1 MEQATRLGKRENI
14 RHSNQTIEELILE
27 YKKGRRTVKEFCSD
41 KGIKSGTFHYW
52 LSKQRK
58 SKQKLSRPAFVPV
71 TIKEE
76 LSEEKVFVEYKGLKF
91 YQPVNVEFLK
101 ALID

>member
-1 MEQATRLGKRENI
+1 MKQATGLGNRQNN
-14 RHSNQTIEELILE
+14 RHSNETILELISE
-27 YKKGRRTVKEFCSD
+27 YKKGQRTVKEFCSD
-41 KGIKSGTFHYW
+41 KGIKPGTFHYW
-52 LSKQRK
+52 LSKQRN
-58 SKQKLSRPAFVPV
+58 SKQKPGKPAFVPV

-76 LSEEKVFVEYKGLKF
+76 LLEEKVFVEYKGLKF